1 MRKFGA
7 AFLMTM
13 CAWPAAAADLPLR
26 KAGLW
31 DIKMSFEGRAGNQ
44 SVQQCVDPETDA
56 IMQSSASNIG
66 SQNCSKRDVV
76 KSGDKMTIDS
86 VCTVAG
92 KDATS
97 HAVVT
102 GSFDSAYTM
111 TVASKSDAGPINMT
125 IAGKW
130 LGPCEAGQKPGD
142 LILPG
147 GMKIN
152 LRDMGGRAGIPGG
165 PPPLPR

>member
-7 AFLMTM
+7 AFLITM

-31 DIKMSFEGRAGNQ
+31 DIKMSFEGRAGSQ

-92 KDATS
+92 KEATS

-111 TVASKSDAGPINMT
+111 MVASKSDAGPINMT

-152 LRDMGGRAGIPGG
+152 LRDMGGRAGLPGG
-165 PPPLPR
+165 APPLPR

>member
-7 AFLMTM
+7 AFLITM

-31 DIKMSFEGRAGNQ
+31 DIKMAFEGRAGSQ

-76 KSGDKMTIDS
+76 RSGDKMTIDS
-86 VCTVAG
+86 VCMVAG
-92 KDATS
+92 KSATS

-111 TVASKSDAGPINMT
+111 TVASKSDIGPINMT

-152 LRDMGGRAGIPGG
+152 LRDMGGRAGQPGG
-165 PPPLPR
+165 APPPPR